1 MRLLLGKLCPIRN
14 ASCSC
19 HLEDEECSG
28 GGVRKSSRERCSFLC
43 GRWTA
48 KDLRLKYLSVDG
60 LNYVWTKVAVMGGTV
75 KLGNCEPYE
84 EKRIGDAARYKTEGL

>member
-1 MRLLLGKLCPIRN
+1 MGKLCPIRN

-48 KDLRLKYLSVDG
+48 KDLLLNYLPIYG

-84 EKRIGDAARYKTEGL
+84 EKRIGDAAR

>member
-1 MRLLLGKLCPIRN
+1 MRN

-28 GGVRKSSRERCSFLC
+28 GGVRKSSREWCSVLC

-48 KDLRLKYLSVDG
+48 KDLLLKYLSVDG
-60 LNYVWTKVAVMGGTV
+60 LNYVWTKVATMCGTV
-75 KLGNCEPYE
+75 KIGYCERFE
-84 EKRIGDAARYKTEGL
+84 EKKIGGAARWETE